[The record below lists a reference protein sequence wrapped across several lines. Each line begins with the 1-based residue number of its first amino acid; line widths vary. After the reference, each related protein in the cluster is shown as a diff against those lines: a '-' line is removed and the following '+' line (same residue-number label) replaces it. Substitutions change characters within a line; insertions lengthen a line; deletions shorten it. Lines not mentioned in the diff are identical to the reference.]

1 MGKIKGKILFEPC
14 NFSTL
19 AFVPLQNH
27 FVYEEDFSLS
37 YTGYGLLYLLAQ
49 KTISDLNAEKETIGS
64 FHGINVAT
72 GIKLIIT
79 EGSTE
84 EVAVSASKPGI
95 PEKIVT
101 EVVNGTLKI
110 YYDKKLGAINKKDE
124 SKNLKAYVS
133 YKTLSQL
140 DVTTGAEVEINGILT
155 SSSLDLTANTGGL
168 VKGEINVTTFKVSQ
182 NTGSRSPCR
191 QAESLDVEGDT
202 GSKFLGEDLKT
213 TNCSA
218 NVSTGAR
225 IFIRL
230 DKELNAK
237 ASTGGDIK
245 YKGGGGIRDIK
256 TSTGGSVL

>member
-1 MGKIKGKILFEPC
+1 MKKIFLSLILV
-14 NFSTL
+14 T
-19 AFVPLQNH
+19 AFYN
-27 FVYEEDFSLS
+27 
-37 YTGYGLLYLLAQ
+37 LLAQ
-49 KTISDLNAEKETIGS
+49 KTISDLNAEKRTIGS

-84 EVAVSASKPGI
+84 EVAVSASKPEYR
-95 PEKIVT
+95 EKIVT

-182 NTGSRSPCR
+182 NTGSKITLSGK
-191 QAESLDVEGDT
+191 AESL
-202 GSKFLGEDLKT
+202 
-213 TNCSA
+213 A
-218 NVSTGAR
+218 NSLSWLALAAT
-225 IFIRL
+225 
-230 DKELNAK
+230 K
-237 ASTGGDIK
+237 ASS
-245 YKGGGGIRDIK
+245 
-256 TSTGGSVL
+256 TSSPLSNELYRALSHHALQRNWTPRKRVQASPERKNSSPPSTTYY

>member
-1 MGKIKGKILFEPC
+1 
-14 NFSTL
+14 
-19 AFVPLQNH
+19 
-27 FVYEEDFSLS
+27 
-37 YTGYGLLYLLAQ
+37 
-49 KTISDLNAEKETIGS
+49 
-64 FHGINVAT
+64 VAT

-84 EVAVSASKPGI
+84 EVAVSASKPEYR
-95 PEKIVT
+95 EKIVT
-101 EVVNGTLKI
+101 EVVNGILKI

-133 YKTLSQL
+133 YKTLKQL

-155 SSSLDLTANTGGL
+155 SSSLDLKANTGGL
-168 VKGEINVTTFKVSQ
+168 VKGEINITTFKVSQ
-182 NTGSRSPCR
+182 NTGSKITLSGK
-191 QAESLDVEGDT
+191 AENLDVEGDT

-225 IFIRL
+225 IFISV

-256 TSTGGSVL
+256 TSTGGSVSKI